1 MGALESVIFDS
12 CRRMD
17 PLELTLLEAATALRK
32 RQLGHLEYVQ
42 ALLAQTDRLPSLNAW
57 ISRDPEGLILQAK
70 ALDQAS
76 SAPSELLPLAGIP
89 MAIKDNIDTAVLPTS
104 GGTRALQAA
113 RPKHNAPVVDV
124 LLQAGAMIA
133 GKTNLHELALGGTNH
148 NAVTGACRNPWNP
161 SRISGGSSGGSA
173 VAVAARMV
181 PAALG
186 TDTGA
191 SVRLPAALCGVVGFR
206 PTTGRYPSEGI
217 LHLSPTK
224 DTAGPIA
231 RSVADVAWLDGW
243 MALKPSDLPHLSLKG
258 LRLGLPR
265 ADFFEGA
272 DPQVLAVIEQCLRTL
287 IRQGIECVPLD
298 VKALKLHNEA
308 TGSTLVMFEMMRSL
322 PAYLR
327 QHGMPME
334 ALLAGI
340 GSPDV
345 ARLLARQLG
354 AERVTS
360 AAYAAA
366 LTRRQK
372 LQAVYARHFADHRLD
387 ALAFP
392 TCRMSAPHIGQ
403 DDTVA
408 LSGQL
413 LPTFPTL
420 IRNTDPGSN
429 AGLPCISIPVGLTA
443 EGLPVGLELDGACG
457 SDRHLLRVAAAIERA
472 LPSMPRPP
480 GV

>member
-1 MGALESVIFDS
+1 
-12 CRRMD
+12 MD
-17 PLELTLLEAATALRK
+17 PLELTLMKAASALRT
-32 RQLGHLEYVQ
+32 RELGHLEYVQ
-42 ALLAQTDRLPSLNAW
+42 ALLAQTDRLNPLNAW
-57 ISRDPEGLILQAK
+57 ISRDPERLIAQAK
-70 ALDQAS
+70 ALDQTR
-76 SAPSELLPLAGIP
+76 PELQKPLAGIP
-89 MAIKDNIDTAVLPTS
+89 VAIKDNIDTSDFPTS
-104 GGTRALQAA
+104 GGTRALLDA
-113 RPKHNAPVVDV
+113 RPKRNAPVVHA
-124 LLQAGAMIA
+124 LLQAGALIA

-224 DTAGPIA
+224 DTVGPMA
-231 RSVADVAWLDGW
+231 RNVADVAWLDGLL
-243 MALKPSDLPHLSLKG
+243 AHEPCDSPRLSLKG

-265 ADFFEGA
+265 ADFFDGA
-272 DPQVLAVIEQCLRTL
+272 DPEVLAVIEQSLQEL
-287 IRQGIECVPLD
+287 IRQGVACVPLD
-298 VKALKLHNEA
+298 VQELNLHNPA
-308 TGSTLVMFEMMRSL
+308 TGSTLVMFEMMQSL

-327 QHGMPME
+327 QYGMPMD

-345 ARLLARQLG
+345 AQLLARQLG

-366 LTRRQK
+366 RARRLK
-372 LQAVYARHFADHRLD
+372 LQAVYDRHFADHRLD

-392 TCRMSAPHIGQ
+392 TCRMTAPPIGQ
-403 DDTVA
+403 DDQVT
-408 LSGQL
+408 LSGQQMS
-413 LPTFPTL
+413 TFPTL

-429 AGLPCISIPVGLTA
+429 AGLPGISIPVGLTA
-443 EGLPVGLELDGACG
+443 AGLPVGLELDGACG

-472 LPSMPRPP
+472 LPPMPRPP